1 MKGSSPGLT
10 ETLDEGKV
18 NELLESLFPRGVEH
32 NSFADW
38 VDLVWNEEEW
48 GITYGE
54 VEKALKKRRSNN
66 KAPGPY
72 GVGAIVV
79 KSLPTEMVIQI
90 AECFAMC
97 MRKGEFSEEWK
108 RAKLAL
114 IPKGDRHKEESEDEL
129 PKVRPICLLDE
140 VGKAFE
146 RIIDDRIKG
155 WMNRH
160 PEARLSVHQ
169 YGFMEGR
176 STSDV
181 LIEVQNT
188 VMETRRRKGEL
199 TLAVSL
205 DVANVFN
212 SLPWPTIREAMRR
225 KGFPD
230 YIRRIVDSYLSDR
243 TVEYILEKGKI
254 GTRRH

>member
-1 MKGSSPGLT
+1 M
-10 ETLDEGKV
+10 
-18 NELLESLFPRGVEH
+18 
-32 NSFADW
+32 
-38 VDLVWNEEEW
+38 
-48 GITYGE
+48 
-54 VEKALKKRRSNN
+54 
-66 KAPGPY
+66 
-72 GVGAIVV
+72 
-79 KSLPTEMVIQI
+79 
-90 AECFAMC
+90 
-97 MRKGEFSEEWK
+97 
-108 RAKLAL
+108 
-114 IPKGDRHKEESEDEL
+114 IPKGDQHREKSEDEL

-140 VGKAFE
+140 VGKAFK

-160 PEARLSVHQ
+160 PKARLSIHQ

-176 STSDV
+176 STSDA

-188 VMETRRRKGEL
+188 VIETKKKRGL

-205 DVANVFN
+205 DVANAFN

-243 TVEYILEKGKI
+243 TVKYILEKGKI
-254 GTRRH
+254 GTKRMTAGVPQGSILGPLL

>member
-32 NSFADW
+32 DSFADW
-38 VDLVWNEEEW
+38 VDLEWNEEEW

-66 KAPGPY
+66 KAPGPD

-129 PKVRPICLLDE
+129 PKIRPICLLDE

-176 STSDV
+176 STSDA
-181 LIEVQNT
+181 LIEV
-188 VMETRRRKGEL
+188 
-199 TLAVSL
+199 
-205 DVANVFN
+205 
-212 SLPWPTIREAMRR
+212 
-225 KGFPD
+225 
-230 YIRRIVDSYLSDR
+230 
-243 TVEYILEKGKI
+243 
-254 GTRRH
+254 